1 VEALEDRRLLAI
13 GDLLQTLPDPNTAQ
27 ADSFF
32 GYDVAADGA
41 LCVVG
46 EMNADVEGVDH
57 AGQAH
62 LFDATTGNL
71 LRTLSSPDPGADDG
85 FGQGVA
91 VSGSIV
97 VVGAYRDDTGATN
110 AGSAYVFDAA
120 TGELKCTLNNPTPA
134 EGDQFG
140 LHVAVSGSIVVVGA
154 YLDDTGATDAGSAH
168 VFDATTG
175 ELKYTLSNPA
185 PAEGDL
191 FGYDVGVSGTTVVV
205 SAKCDDTGAT
215 DAGSAYVFDAATG
228 ELQWTLN
235 NPTPQSQDEFG
246 LGVAVS
252 GSTVVVGAWEDNT
265 DAEFAGSAYLFDATT
280 GSLLHTLNNPTPEYH
295 DYFGC
300 SVAVSGSTVVIGAN
314 YDNTGATDAGSAYV
328 FDAATGNL
336 LCTLNNPTP
345 EASDFFANGVAVSGG
360 RVLVGAPYADTTELN
375 VGVAYVFD
383 ANRAPSDVS
392 LSTSNVPENSVSDTV
407 VGSLSTTD
415 VDAGDTFA
423 YTLVDSAGGRFKI
436 VGAQVQV
443 DNGALLDFETTTSHT
458 IRVRTT
464 DQGGTGLSY
473 EQDLTITVTNVN
485 ESPTNIG
492 ISGGTVAENSTAG
505 TVAGTL
511 STSDPDAGDTFTYAL
526 LDSAGGRFKVVGAQV
541 QVDNGA
547 LLDFEMAIGHTIRVQ
562 TTDQGG
568 SGLSCEQDLVITL
581 TSVNETPTAIALLG
595 TSVTENTATGTLVG
609 SLSTTDVDAGDTF
622 AYTLVDSASGR
633 FKIVGDQVQVADG
646 TLLDF
651 ETTTSHTIRVRTTDQ
666 GGSGL
671 SYEKNFTITL
681 TNVNEAPTALA
692 LAGTSVA
699 ENSATGTVI
708 GTLTTADPDAG
719 DTFTYTLVASA
730 GGRFK
735 LEGDQ
740 VLVAD
745 GTLLDYETATSYII
759 SLQSTDAGGLSV
771 AQDLTISLTDV
782 NEAPTDITLS
792 VTALAENRPLGAVV
806 GELGSVDP
814 DIVLIVG
821 VSLYT
826 YELVPGSGDED
837 NGSFSIQVTNFY
849 GLKTYKLVSNAVFDF
864 ETENSYSV
872 RIRTTDRGGL
882 SYEKAF
888 TITVTDAHDFDSAAV
903 FDPVTSTFYL
913 RGDNISGAADY
924 SFAYGV
930 PDSPWKTLVGDW
942 NGDGSSGVG
951 LFAPATSTFYLT
963 DAYATG
969 TAQYTFGYGVPN
981 GGWIP
986 LVGDWNGDGAAGVG
1000 LYDPA
1005 TSTFYLTDMLATGV
1019 AEYTFGYGVPD
1030 GGWTAI
1036 VGDWDGSGNSGVG
1049 LYDPHDSTFYL
1060 TNTLQTGVAEY
1071 TFGYGVPNG
1080 GWTPLV
1086 GDWNGN
1092 GSTGVGLYD
1101 PAGSTFYL
1109 TDTLA
1114 TGCAE
1119 YTFAYGVPGGGW
1131 TPLVGDWNGDRAAGV
1146 GLYDAA
1152 GTTFYLSSALQTGV
1166 AEHTVQIAEASSGCV
1181 PLVGCWTENPVSIS
1195 VAAVDQVHLAS
1206 VTDAELESLSASSL
1220 DNAAAI
1226 DQVLA
1231 EL

>member
-1 VEALEDRRLLAI
+1 
-13 GDLLQTLPDPNTAQ
+13 
-27 ADSFF
+27 
-32 GYDVAADGA
+32 
-41 LCVVG
+41 
-46 EMNADVEGVDH
+46 
-57 AGQAH
+57 
-62 LFDATTGNL
+62 
-71 LRTLSSPDPGADDG
+71 
-85 FGQGVA
+85 
-91 VSGSIV
+91 
-97 VVGAYRDDTGATN
+97 
-110 AGSAYVFDAA
+110 
-120 TGELKCTLNNPTPA
+120 
-134 EGDQFG
+134 
-140 LHVAVSGSIVVVGA
+140 
-154 YLDDTGATDAGSAH
+154 
-168 VFDATTG
+168 
-175 ELKYTLSNPA
+175 
-185 PAEGDL
+185 
-191 FGYDVGVSGTTVVV
+191 
-205 SAKCDDTGAT
+205 
-215 DAGSAYVFDAATG
+215 
-228 ELQWTLN
+228 
-235 NPTPQSQDEFG
+235 
-246 LGVAVS
+246 
-252 GSTVVVGAWEDNT
+252 
-265 DAEFAGSAYLFDATT
+265 
-280 GSLLHTLNNPTPEYH
+280 
-295 DYFGC
+295 
-300 SVAVSGSTVVIGAN
+300 
-314 YDNTGATDAGSAYV
+314 
-328 FDAATGNL
+328 
-336 LCTLNNPTP
+336 
-345 EASDFFANGVAVSGG
+345 
-360 RVLVGAPYADTTELN
+360 
-375 VGVAYVFD
+375 
-383 ANRAPSDVS
+383 
-392 LSTSNVPENSVSDTV
+392 
-407 VGSLSTTD
+407 
-415 VDAGDTFA
+415 
-423 YTLVDSAGGRFKI
+423 
-436 VGAQVQV
+436 
-443 DNGALLDFETTTSHT
+443 
-458 IRVRTT
+458 
-464 DQGGTGLSY
+464 
-473 EQDLTITVTNVN
+473 
-485 ESPTNIG
+485 
-492 ISGGTVAENSTAG
+492 
-505 TVAGTL
+505 
-511 STSDPDAGDTFTYAL
+511 
-526 LDSAGGRFKVVGAQV
+526 
-541 QVDNGA
+541 
-547 LLDFEMAIGHTIRVQ
+547 
-562 TTDQGG
+562 
-568 SGLSCEQDLVITL
+568 
-581 TSVNETPTAIALLG
+581 
-595 TSVTENTATGTLVG
+595 
-609 SLSTTDVDAGDTF
+609 
-622 AYTLVDSASGR
+622 
-633 FKIVGDQVQVADG
+633 
-646 TLLDF
+646 
-651 ETTTSHTIRVRTTDQ
+651 
-666 GGSGL
+666 
-671 SYEKNFTITL
+671 
-681 TNVNEAPTALA
+681 VNEAPTALA

-913 RGDNISGAADY
+913 TA
-924 SFAYGV
+924 
-930 PDSPWKTLVGDW
+930 KQ
-942 NGDGSSGVG
+942 
-951 LFAPATSTFYLT
+951 
-963 DAYATG
+963 ATG
-969 TAQYTFGYGVPN
+969 A
-981 GGWIP
+981 
-986 LVGDWNGDGAAGVG
+986 
-1000 LYDPA
+1000 
-1005 TSTFYLTDMLATGV
+1005 